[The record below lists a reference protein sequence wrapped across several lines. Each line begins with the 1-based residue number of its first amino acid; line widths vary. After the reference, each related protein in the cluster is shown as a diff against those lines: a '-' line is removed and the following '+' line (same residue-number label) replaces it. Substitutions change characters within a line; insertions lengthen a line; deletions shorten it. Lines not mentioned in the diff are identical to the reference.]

1 MIVKKMQHLWT
12 SILLVVW
19 LSSCMLLQPVTAQTI
34 PGYRV
39 IDWRMAGAIS
49 DFSFPG
55 PVIDV
60 TAMGAAGDGV
70 TDDFAALSAALSA
83 LGGAPGTLWFPPGE
97 YLIKSTL
104 HLPDSVILRGSGA
117 GISTLLFDV
126 GEQAHGIQIAGNA
139 PGGFTSIVSGYQKNS
154 TQITL
159 ADTLPFASGE
169 VAEILQDGHVHMT
182 SAWAMNTLGQIVVI
196 DSAVG
201 ITLYLRYPLRLAYTD
216 TLNPHIRRIQ
226 PRQGV
231 SIECLTLKRLDSTG
245 SSTANVW
252 LHYAYNCR
260 IHGVES
266 HFANF
271 AHVDVRRSSNITISN
286 SYFSE
291 AHDYGGGG
299 NGYGVCVHSTS
310 GACLVVNNIFKQLRH
325 AMLLQSGANG
335 NVLAYNYSLE
345 PFWTDPVL
353 PANSAGDI
361 ALHGNYPYLN
371 LFEGNIVQNI
381 VIDDSHGKNGHHN
394 TFFRNRAELY
404 GIFMNNN
411 PATDSVNFVGNE
423 VTNTGLLL
431 GFYFL
436 NGVNHFQ
443 YGNNVK
449 GDMMPTGTGN
459 LQEVSLLFDH
469 LPVWWFS
476 GEPMPPIGSP
486 QPLNI
491 HGIPAK
497 TRFASGAHF
506 ATCADTPFVIGVHTV
521 PVQPTG
527 TFQILSCGYT
537 QDDHTLVLQIRNQG
551 EPARFVFE
559 VYNLTGAFTTNH
571 VQMLDR
577 GDHTVAIRVNPGRQ
591 PSIRLISVTNSRER
605 QTCKNYQ

>member
-1 MIVKKMQHLWT
+1 MTDI
-12 SILLVVW
+12 ILQRPRTFLLMVVW
-19 LSSCMLLQPVTAQTI
+19 LLSCILLQTVTAQII
-34 PGYRV
+34 PEYRG
-39 IDWRMAGAIS
+39 IDWRIAGAAS

-60 TAMGAAGDGV
+60 TTMGAVGDGV
-70 TDDFAALSAALSA
+70 TDDFAAVSAALNS
-83 LGGAPGTLWFPPGE
+83 LGGSSGTLYFPPGE
-97 YLIKSTL
+97 YLIMSTL
-104 HLPDSVILRGSGA
+104 HLPDSVTLRGNGSGNTA
-117 GISTLLFDV
+117 LLFDV
-126 GEQAHGIQIAGNA
+126 GENAHGIQIAGTVT
-139 PGGFTSIVSGYQKNS
+139 GDFTSIMSGYQKGS

-159 ADTLPFASGE
+159 ADTVHFAFGD
-169 VAEILQDGHVHMT
+169 VAEILQDGHHHMT
-182 SAWAMNTLGQIVVI
+182 SAWAMNTLGQIVVV
-196 DSAVG
+196 DSVAG
-201 ITLYLRYPLRLAYTD
+201 NKLYLRDPLRLDYAD
-216 TLNPHIRRIQ
+216 SLNPRIRRVQ

-231 SIECLTLKRLDSTG
+231 SIECLTIRRLDSTG
-245 SSTANVW
+245 SSTANIW
-252 LHYAYNCR
+252 FHYAYNCR

-266 HFANF
+266 HLGNF
-271 AHVDVRRSSNITISN
+271 AHVDIRRSSNITVRN
-286 SYFSE
+286 SYFHE
-291 AHDYGGGG
+291 AHDYGVGG

-310 GACLVVNNIFKQLRH
+310 GACLVLNNIFQQLRH

-335 NVLAYNYSLE
+335 NVLAYNYSLD
-345 PFWTDPVL
+345 PFWIDPVL
-353 PANSAGDI
+353 PPNSAGDI

-423 VTNTGLLL
+423 VTNTGILL

-436 NGVNHFQ
+436 NGANHFQ

-449 GDMMPTGTGN
+449 GDIMPAGTGN
-459 LQEVSLLFDH
+459 LPEVSLLYDH
-469 LPVWWFS
+469 PPVWWFS
-476 GEPMPPIGSP
+476 GEPMPPIGPP
-486 QPLNI
+486 QLLNI

-506 ATCADTPFVIGVHTV
+506 ATCADTPFVISVHPV

-527 TFQILSCGYT
+527 TFQILSCGYRPG
-537 QDDHTLVLQIRNQG
+537 DHTLVLQIRNQC
-551 EPARFVFE
+551 EPARFLFE
-559 VYNLTGAFTTNH
+559 VYNLTGALTSEH

-577 GDHTVAIRVNPGRQ
+577 GDHTVTIRVNPGRQ
-591 PSIRLISVTNSRER
+591 PSVRLISVSNGRER